1 MDIPEQL
8 QEKLESFARLSK
20 LVRVGMLVSAIALL
34 VGGYYFGIYQQ
45 ANAEL
50 SQLKAKELSLQR
62 RLSEVRSVAANLK
75 AFEKELEALEERFTL
90 ALRSLPNEKQ
100 MEVLLTDINNLGKT
114 VGVEIKSFKRQPEKL
129 HDFYA
134 EVPLAIE
141 LEGNFHDIARFF
153 DRMAKLSRIVN
164 MDEIKMH
171 VASEDADGTVVTV
184 SGTAVTYRFLEQV

>member
-20 LVRVGMLVSAIALL
+20 VVRVGMLVSAIALL

>member
-20 LVRVGMLVSAIALL
+20 LVRAGILVFTIALL

-45 ANAEL
+45 ANEDL
-50 SQLKAKELSLQR
+50 SQLKVKELSLQR
-62 RLSEVRSVAANLK
+62 KLSEVRSVAANLK
-75 AFEKELEALEERFTL
+75 AFEKELQALEERFTL

-100 MEVLLTDINNLGKT
+100 MEVLLTDISNLGKT
-114 VGVEIKSFKRQPEKL
+114 VGVEIKSVKRQPERL

-164 MDEIKMH
+164 MGELEMH

-184 SGTAVTYRFLEQV
+184 SGTAVTFRFLEKV

>member
-20 LVRVGMLVSAIALL
+20 VVRVGMLVSAIALL

-45 ANAEL
+45 ANVEI

-75 AFEKELEALEERFTL
+75 AFEKELQALEERFTL

>member
-8 QEKLESFARLSK
+8 QEKLESFARLSNV
-20 LVRVGMLVSAIALL
+20 VRVGMLVSAIALL

-171 VASEDADGTVVTV
+171 VAAEDADGTVVTV

>member
-20 LVRVGMLVSAIALL
+20 VVRVGMLVSAIALL

-45 ANAEL
+45 ANVEL

-75 AFEKELEALEERFTL
+75 AFEKELQALEERFTL

-164 MDEIKMH
+164 MDELKMH

>member
-20 LVRVGMLVSAIALL
+20 VVRVGMRVSAIALL

>member
-20 LVRVGMLVSAIALL
+20 VVRVGMLVSAIALL

-141 LEGNFHDIARFF
+141 LEGSFHDIARFF

-164 MDEIKMH
+164 MGELEMR
-171 VASEDADGTVVTV
+171 VSSEDADATVVSV
-184 SGTAVTYRFLEQV
+184 SGTAVTFRFLEKV

>member
-20 LVRVGMLVSAIALL
+20 LVRAGILVSTIALL

-45 ANAEL
+45 ANEDL
-50 SQLKAKELSLQR
+50 SQLKVKELSLQR
-62 RLSEVRSVAANLK
+62 KLSEVRSVAANLK
-75 AFEKELEALEERFTL
+75 AFEKELQALEERFTL

-100 MEVLLTDINNLGKT
+100 MEVLLTDISNLGKT
-114 VGVEIKSFKRQPEKL
+114 VWVEIKSFKRQPERL

-164 MDEIKMH
+164 MGELEMH

-184 SGTAVTYRFLEQV
+184 SGTAVTFRFLEKV

>member
-20 LVRVGMLVSAIALL
+20 VARVGMLVSAIALL
-34 VGGYYFGIYQQ
+34 VSGYYFGVYQHG
-45 ANAEL
+45 NEEL

-62 RLSEVRSVAANLK
+62 RLGEVRSVAANLK
-75 AFEKELEALEERFTL
+75 AFEKELQALEERFTL

-100 MEVLLTDINNLGKT
+100 MEVLLTDISNLGKT

-141 LEGNFHDIARFF
+141 LEGSFHDIARFF

-164 MDEIKMH
+164 MGELEMR
-171 VASEDADGTVVTV
+171 VSSEDADATVVSV
-184 SGTAVTYRFLEQV
+184 SGTAVTFRFLEKV

>member
-20 LVRVGMLVSAIALL
+20 VVRVGMLVSAIALL

-75 AFEKELEALEERFTL
+75 AFEKELQALEERFTL

>member
-20 LVRVGMLVSAIALL
+20 VVRVGMLVSAIALL

-62 RLSEVRSVAANLK
+62 RLSEVRSVASNLK
-75 AFEKELEALEERFTL
+75 AFEKELQALEERFTL

>member
-20 LVRVGMLVSAIALL
+20 VVRVGMLVSAIALL

-45 ANAEL
+45 ANVEL

>member
-20 LVRVGMLVSAIALL
+20 VVRVGMLVSAIALL

-45 ANAEL
+45 ANVEL

-62 RLSEVRSVAANLK
+62 RLSEVRSVASNLK
-75 AFEKELEALEERFTL
+75 AFEKELQALEERFTL

>member
-20 LVRVGMLVSAIALL
+20 VARVGMLVSAIAML
-34 VGGYYFGIYQQ
+34 VSGYYFGVYQQ
-45 ANAEL
+45 GNEEL

-62 RLSEVRSVAANLK
+62 RLGEVRSVAANLK
-75 AFEKELEALEERFTL
+75 AFEKELQALEERFTL

-100 MEVLLTDINNLGKT
+100 MEVLLTDISNLGKT

-141 LEGNFHDIARFF
+141 LEGSFHDIARFF

-164 MDEIKMH
+164 MGELEMR
-171 VASEDADGTVVTV
+171 VSSEDADATVVSV
-184 SGTAVTYRFLEQV
+184 SGTAVTFRFLEKV

>member
-1 MDIPEQL
+1 MDIPEQV
-8 QEKLESFARLSK
+8 QGKLDSFARLSK
-20 LVRVGMLVSAIALL
+20 VVRMGMLVSAIALL
-34 VGGYYFGIYQQ
+34 VCGYYFGVYQQ
-45 ANAEL
+45 ANEDLA
-50 SQLKAKELSLQR
+50 QLKVKELSLQR

-75 AFEKELEALEERFTL
+75 AFEKELQALEERFTL
-90 ALRSLPNEKQ
+90 ALRSLPNQKQ
-100 MEVLLTDINNLGKT
+100 MEVLLTDISNLGKT

-153 DRMAKLSRIVN
+153 ERMAKLSRIVN
-164 MDEIKMH
+164 MGELEMH

-184 SGTAVTYRFLEQV
+184 SGTAVTYRFLEKV

>member
-20 LVRVGMLVSAIALL
+20 VARVGMLVSAIALL
-34 VGGYYFGIYQQ
+34 VSGYYFGVYQQ
-45 ANAEL
+45 GNEEL

-62 RLSEVRSVAANLK
+62 RLGEVRSVAANLK
-75 AFEKELEALEERFTL
+75 AFEKELQALEERFTL

-100 MEVLLTDINNLGKT
+100 MEVLLTDISNLGKT

-141 LEGNFHDIARFF
+141 LEGSFHDIARFF

-164 MDEIKMH
+164 MGELEMR
-171 VASEDADGTVVTV
+171 VSSEDADATVVSV
-184 SGTAVTYRFLEQV
+184 SGTAVTFRFLEKV

>member
-20 LVRVGMLVSAIALL
+20 VVRVGMLVSAIALL

-164 MDEIKMH
+164 MDELKMH

>member
-8 QEKLESFARLSK
+8 QETLESFARLSK
-20 LVRVGMLVSAIALL
+20 VVRVGMLVSAIALL

-62 RLSEVRSVAANLK
+62 RLSEVRSVASNLK
-75 AFEKELEALEERFTL
+75 AFEKELQALEERFTL